1 MSVAKTRVGC
11 PEEPHLRGVLE
22 VRFRRSSNAHRIA
35 GLSQCVGCGV
45 IQKEECKHLWERKVS
60 LPRVNG
66 IQHLCAGGCTHKW
79 TFEGEKGKP

>member
-22 VRFRRSSNAHRIA
+22 VRFRRSSNTHRIA

-45 IQKEECKHLWERKVS
+45 IQEEECKHPWERKVYPS
-60 LPRVNG
+60 DLGVGWSVKARRTLTMG
-66 IQHLCAGGCTHKW
+66 
-79 TFEGEKGKP
+79 TFTVSHVG